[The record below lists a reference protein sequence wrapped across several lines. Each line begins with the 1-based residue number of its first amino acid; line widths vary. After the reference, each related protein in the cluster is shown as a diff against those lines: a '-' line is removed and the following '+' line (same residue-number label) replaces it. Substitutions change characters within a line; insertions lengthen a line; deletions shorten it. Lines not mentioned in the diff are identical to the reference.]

1 MIHGYGFPRWRG
13 GLMHHAKNI
22 GKDRLAALFSALV
35 KEDPCDWRVPR
46 YLERVFAT

>member
-1 MIHGYGFPRWRG
+1 
-13 GLMHHAKNI
+13 MHHAKNI
-22 GKDRLAALFSALV
+22 GKDRLAALFSAFV